1 MRILSM
7 LCGLALLAVANL
19 AQAVRITP
27 AHSGTWYDPAFDKQG
42 FVLEVLGKSDNG
54 PERIATLQWYTYDDA
69 GMPVWAV
76 GAGVTE
82 GNVLRVTLQ
91 QAFGGARPPEV
102 VEASELVD
110 FADVVLTFGQCHRG
124 TADFTMSSDGSE
136 GSYALVRL
144 TQIGATTCTGGL
156 ADEVEPGSDPVTLVR
171 QMASTGLVAGAQGT
185 LKFKLR
191 SAEAELEVDTRF
203 LPVGDYSLWVGGEDK
218 GTFAVEHA
226 SSNGNGVT
234 KGTILF
240 RAPAGEGELL
250 LDFDPR
256 GQLIEVV
263 DANGATALSLTLD
276 GIPDTP

>member
-1 MRILSM
+1 MRAISTFFGM
-7 LCGLALLAVANL
+7 ALLVVSGL

-42 FVLEVLGKSDNG
+42 FVLEVLGKAGNG
-54 PERIATLQWYTYDDA
+54 PERVATLQWYTYDDD

-110 FADVVLTFGQCHRG
+110 FADVVLTFEQCHRG
-124 TADFTMSSDGSE
+124 VADFTMSSDDSE
-136 GSYALVRL
+136 GRYELVRL

-171 QMASTGLVAGAQGT
+171 QMTSTGLYAGAQGT

-203 LPVGDYSLWVGGEDK
+203 LPVGAYGLFVGGEEK
-218 GTFAVEHA
+218 GSFAVDHA
-226 SSNGNGVT
+226 SPNGNGVT
-234 KGTILF
+234 KGTIRF
-240 RAPAGEGELL
+240 RAPAGEDELL